1 MNVPLTATITGI
13 TLAIGIPL
21 IVGTVAVHQKE
32 SLHGATDNAALSA
45 ADEVVGYSAHQTLTR
60 AEPRYLSLKVQA
72 AQLESCEVET
82 ETGHVRVTASKQTI
96 IGRVYARAHSGPG
109 DSPPSS
115 ESLRDGV
122 SHTSPRKETYMSSR
136 SFPNVHLQ
144 PTAQSATFSRRW
156 RTVCM
161 SIITLCA
168 IIFGTGIGPFAPSP
182 PHTQQEKEQGSHSRT
197 SGLPIRD

>member
-45 ADEVVGYSAHQTLTR
+45 ADEVVGYSAAPDFDPCGAAR
-60 AEPRYLSLKVQA
+60 LSLEVQA

-96 IGRVYARAHSGPG
+96 IGRVYARAHAGPG
-109 DSPPSS
+109 DSPPL
-115 ESLRDGV
+115 E
-122 SHTSPRKETYMSSR
+122 
-136 SFPNVHLQ
+136 
-144 PTAQSATFSRRW
+144 
-156 RTVCM
+156 
-161 SIITLCA
+161 
-168 IIFGTGIGPFAPSP
+168 
-182 PHTQQEKEQGSHSRT
+182 
-197 SGLPIRD
+197 